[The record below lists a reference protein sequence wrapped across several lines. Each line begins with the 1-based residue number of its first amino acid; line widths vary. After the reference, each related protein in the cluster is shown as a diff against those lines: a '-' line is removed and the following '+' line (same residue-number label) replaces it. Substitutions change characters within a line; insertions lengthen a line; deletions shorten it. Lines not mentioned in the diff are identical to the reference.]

1 MKAHFLEAVDEPSAK
16 MQPCFLDSFGKWT
29 MTTEPPARDLQTA
42 RVAATVDVERF
53 PAEQTPAALRDLVDR
68 APDR

>member
-1 MKAHFLEAVDEPSAK
+1 

-53 PAEQTPAALRDLVDR
+53 PAEQTPAALRDLAALR
-68 APDR
+68 PDR